1 MTQRFAHQ
9 SVIVTGAGSGIGLAT
24 ASGFAQEGA
33 SVMVADLS
41 ARRAQAAVEAI
52 QAQGVLP
59 FGVKWMLP
67 SLTMWKARFKQHLT
81 PLGGST
87 SWSITRATEYLC
99 PSNPSPS
106 KTGTAPWQ

>member
-1 MTQRFAHQ
+1 LSFTQFPAGIYINSFQSFLQEVNDMTQRFAHQ

-24 ASGFAQEGA
+24 VSGFAQEGA

-67 SLTMWKARFKQHLT
+67 NLTMWKAQFKQRLT

-87 SWSITRATEYLC
+87 SW
-99 PSNPSPS
+99 
-106 KTGTAPWQ
+106 

>member
-1 MTQRFAHQ
+1 LSFTQFPAGIYINSFQSFLQEVNDMTQRFAHQ

-67 SLTMWKARFKQHLT
+67 NLTM
-81 PLGGST
+81 
-87 SWSITRATEYLC
+87 
-99 PSNPSPS
+99 
-106 KTGTAPWQ
+106 